1 MADLLPAQ
9 TIPSGYDPAIGPDPG
24 AIAPGQEELVK
35 SLMGADAED
44 GVPLVQTDPGEPA
57 AEPDD
62 LIGGKF
68 KSQEDLLKAY
78 QELERKQSQDAQ
90 PDPDPRQ
97 PQGYTDAQAV
107 EQYGEELVN
116 QFREAG
122 LDMKD
127 LMWKADTGV
136 DLSDQYDAMAAAAGM
151 PRQVIENYVAR
162 NANYA
167 EAEAGPMSAAEEAAV
182 KNEIGG
188 AEEFARLS
196 QWAKEGGGLTEAELA
211 DYNAVVDS
219 GNKQAIRWA
228 LKAIQAKAAGP
239 AATEPRLIR
248 GQAPVT
254 EPAKFNSQAEMLEAM
269 NKRNS
274 RGQKL
279 IEVDEAYQQKF
290 AALLNNSDVI

>member
-9 TIPSGYDPAIGPDPG
+9 TVPSGYDPSIGPDPG

-35 SLMGADAED
+35 EFLSTQGED
-44 GVPLVQTDPGEPA
+44 GVPVVQPDPGEPE
-57 AEPDD
+57 AEADD

-68 KSQEDLLKAY
+68 RSQEDLLKAY

-127 LMWKADTGV
+127 LMWKVDTGV
-136 DLSDQYDAMAAAAGM
+136 DVSDQYDAMAAAAGM
-151 PRQVIENYVAR
+151 PRHVIENYVAR
-162 NANYA
+162 NRNVA
-167 EAEAGPMSAAEEAAV
+167 EAEAAPMTAADEAAL
-182 KNEIGG
+182 KNEVGG
-188 AEEFARLS
+188 PEAFTKLS

-228 LKAIQAKAAGP
+228 LKAIQAKANGP
-239 AATEPRLIR
+239 ATTEPKLIR

-269 NKRNS
+269 NARDS
-274 RGQKL
+274 RGRKK

>member
-1 MADLLPAQ
+1 MADLLPEQQVPTSFDPQFGEAQ
-9 TIPSGYDPAIGPDPG
+9 GM
-24 AIAPGQEELVK
+24 IAPGQEE
-35 SLMGADAED
+35 MAQQFMADPQPEPQPD
-44 GVPLVQTDPGEPA
+44 PLTGE
-57 AEPDD
+57 E

-78 QELERKQSQDAQ
+78 QELERKQSQASG
-90 PDPDPRQ
+90 PDSADLAQ
-97 PQGYTDAQAV
+97 PQGYTDEQAV

-162 NANYA
+162 NANFA
-167 EAEAGPMSAAEEAAV
+167 QAEAGPMSAAEEAAV

-188 AEEFARLS
+188 AEEFTRLS

-228 LKAIQAKAAGP
+228 LKAIQAKANQGQS
-239 AATEPRLIR
+239 TEPKLIR
-248 GQAPVT
+248 GQAPAT
-254 EPAKFNSQAEMLEAM
+254 EKRKFNSEAEVLEAM
-269 NKRNS
+269 NKRDS
-274 RGQKL
+274 RGRKL
-279 IEVDEAYQQKF
+279 YEVDTAYQQKF
-290 AALLNNSDVI
+290 AEVLKNSDLFG